1 MYRLCSSSF
10 SCIGVINCVAAENEA
25 FVSFSRHFRHYGL
38 PVPEV
43 YAYAND
49 CGVYLQQDLGD
60 KTLLDTLHEQRTA
73 SSAPFPDGITK
84 LYERVLELL
93 PRFQIEAGA
102 TIDYGKCHPNS
113 DFSSDALRS
122 DMASFSREFVPR
134 LLPDYDT
141 QHLQGDFHV
150 LIDFLAR
157 ARGGFF
163 LYRDFQSR
171 NVMILDGQPWFIDF
185 QGGRQGPLQYDVVS
199 LLYQSSAKIPP
210 ESRGSLLNHYLDAV
224 CNYTPLD
231 REDFLHYLGGFIVSR
246 MVQVLG
252 VYGREG
258 LGAGK
263 AYFQASIPTALDSLV
278 RELQSDS
285 LGFPLPCLSDCA
297 HALRGLHNS

>member
-1 MYRLCSSSF
+1 MYRLSASSF
-10 SCIGVINCVAAENEA
+10 SCIGVINRVAAENEA
-25 FVSFSRHFRHYGL
+25 FVSFSRHFRDHGL

-43 YAYAND
+43 YVYADD
-49 CGVYLQQDLGD
+49 CSLYLQQDLGD
-60 KTLLDTLHEQRTA
+60 MTLLDTLHQER
-73 SSAPFPDGITK
+73 SSSDIPFPDGVTK
-84 LYERVLELL
+84 LYEHVLELL

-122 DMASFSREFVPR
+122 DMASFSRELVPR

-141 QHLQGDFHV
+141 QRLQGDFCV

-210 ESRGSLLNHYLDAV
+210 DARGRLLNYYLTHA

-231 REDFLHYLGGFIVSR
+231 LEDFLHYLGGFIVSR

-263 AYFQASIPTALDSLV
+263 AYFQASIPTALDTLV
-278 RELQSDS
+278 QELQSGS
-285 LGFPLPCLSDCA
+285 LGFPLPHLAECA
-297 HALRGLHNS
+297 HTLRGLHNR